1 MSENEK
7 PLKWLR
13 RQDGEWEW
21 AADYLEQRLNAEHIN
36 SIASN
41 PINRLGTYE
50 NVVSAIRKIRKDNPE
65 LVIRLQGAVR
75 QRRYRSDS
83 NGRKP
88 LTFTLGKETITRLK
102 QLAKRHETSETAIIT
117 SLIDQAGQAAEAEKN
132 YEKQLKESIL
142 RERKIAGQVT
152 ASLRTQR
159 DEALKHA
166 ERYMKLLTRWEL
178 MWPGETPSE
187 ASDEEIAK
195 LVEPKMKDLK
205 DALKYIAFRDSLTTE
220 RPT

>member
-7 PLKWLR
+7 PLRWLR

-21 AADYLEQRLNAEHIN
+21 AADYLVQRLDSEYIK
-36 SIASN
+36 SIAPN
-41 PINRLGTYE
+41 PTNRLGTYE
-50 NVVSAIRKIRKDNPE
+50 NVVSAIRKIRKDDPE

-88 LTFTLGKETITRLK
+88 LTFTLSKETISRLK
-102 QLAKRHETSETAIIT
+102 HLAKRHETSETAVIT
-117 SLIDQAGQAAEAEKN
+117 ALIDKAGQVAEAEKN
-132 YEKQLKESIL
+132 YEKQLKESIS
-142 RERKIAGQVT
+142 RERKIAGQIT
-152 ASLRTQR
+152 ASLRAQR

-178 MWPGETPSE
+178 MWPGEIPSE
-187 ASDEEIAK
+187 ASEEEITK

-205 DALKYIAFRDSLTTE
+205 DALRYIAFRDSLTTE